1 MRFSLSSLGAYP
13 AEFSWVGNKYN
24 VTDDRAVDETYAML
38 REPEH
43 CFANATLYLGSV
55 NDILGSPLLWQL
67 GGNEP
72 GALVEAATPAW
83 QALCDT
89 FNGK

>member
-1 MRFSLSSLGAYP
+1 
-13 AEFSWVGNKYN
+13 
-24 VTDDRAVDETYAML
+24 ML

-43 CFANATLYLGSV
+43 CVANAALYLGSV
-55 NDILGSPLLWQL
+55 NDILGSPLLWSL
-67 GGNEP
+67 GGSTPQE
-72 GALVEAATPAW
+72 LVDAATPTW

>member
-1 MRFSLSSLGAYP
+1 
-13 AEFSWVGNKYN
+13 YN
-24 VTDDRAVDETYAML
+24 FTDDRAVDETYAML

-43 CFANATLYLGSV
+43 CVGNAALYLGSV
-55 NDILGSPLLWQL
+55 NDILGSPLLWSL
-67 GGNEP
+67 GGSTPQE
-72 GALVEAATPAW
+72 LVDAATPAW